1 MKNKRHRHLY
11 FPLSIVIFSLV
22 FICDTRGIDATFLK
36 DVNVLFQI
44 VISMDIISSIAINP
58 CAFGVTQQDQGVVVK
73 RISSPKVDYSTWG
86 EFADLLFSVQENY
99 CLCLVVSLRM
109 DVEAHA
115 ASPLPRATN
124 SLQIKLS
131 HLQEQGP
138 RIIMELTKRE
148 GAWWCAMVA
157 HFVCSRV
164 LRAASIYQHIREELR
179 AEEPDDSARDE
190 ALASRRML
198 SLIEVM
204 KEEVR
209 HTFSGAMPFSIY
221 TLCSGFVSTLL
232 VDNFTFYDN
241 GELTAFT
248 HSQFEDILLTL
259 CMGLHRR
266 LGLKSPW
273 LSMHDELLQ
282 SVCSRLRAS
291 QLKQHIVCHTYEE
304 RL

>member
-1 MKNKRHRHLY
+1 MIEAQTRSSVAEHAARRRMRH
-11 FPLSIVIFSLV
+11 V
-22 FICDTRGIDATFLK
+22 TRGIGANFLK

-44 VISMDIISSIAINP
+44 VISMDIISSVAINP
-58 CAFGVTQQDQGVVVK
+58 CSCGLTQQDQGVVVK
-73 RISSPKVDYSTWG
+73 RLASPEVNYSTWG

-99 CLCLVVSLRM
+99 CLCLVVSFRM

-115 ASPLPRATN
+115 ASPLPHAAN
-124 SLQIKLS
+124 SLQFKLS

-138 RIIMELTKRE
+138 RIIMELTKHE

-157 HFVCSRV
+157 HFICSRV

-179 AEEPDDSARDE
+179 SEEPDESARAE

-198 SLIEVM
+198 SLINIM
-204 KEEVR
+204 QEEVR
-209 HTFSGAMPFSIY
+209 YTFSGAMPFSIY
-221 TLCSGFVSTLL
+221 TLCSGFVSMLL

-248 HSQFEDILLTL
+248 HSQFEDIL
-259 CMGLHRR
+259 
-266 LGLKSPW
+266 GLKSPW
-273 LSMHDELLQ
+273 LGMHDELLR

>member
-1 MKNKRHRHLY
+1 
-11 FPLSIVIFSLV
+11 
-22 FICDTRGIDATFLK
+22 
-36 DVNVLFQI
+36 
-44 VISMDIISSIAINP
+44 
-58 CAFGVTQQDQGVVVK
+58 
-73 RISSPKVDYSTWG
+73 
-86 EFADLLFSVQENY
+86 
-99 CLCLVVSLRM
+99 
-109 DVEAHA
+109 
-115 ASPLPRATN
+115 
-124 SLQIKLS
+124 
-131 HLQEQGP
+131 
-138 RIIMELTKRE
+138 
-148 GAWWCAMVA
+148 
-157 HFVCSRV
+157 
-164 LRAASIYQHIREELR
+164 
-179 AEEPDDSARDE
+179 
-190 ALASRRML
+190 ML

-232 VDNFTFYDN
+232 VDNFTFYDD
-241 GELTAFT
+241 GKLTAFT
-248 HSQFEDILLTL
+248 HAQFEDMLLAL